1 MEPLGS
7 GGRESARRIGE
18 VLTWDPLVRLTH
30 WSVAV
35 LVLLNGAVLEDD
47 GQPHVWVGYAVLG
60 LVAARLLWGFVGPV
74 RARFASFPPSLSAA
88 RMHVD
93 EVMRGRER
101 NHASHNPLG
110 ALMAYNLW
118 TTLLAICATGLMM
131 ESVAFF
137 GVDWVEEA
145 HEALFGW
152 LMISVGLHVAGVV
165 LESLLSG
172 RNLVRAMVGSFRNR
186 HGGSA

>member
-7 GGRESARRIGE
+7 GGREGARRIGD

-30 WSVAV
+30 WSVAL
-35 LVLLNGAVLEDD
+35 LVLLNGAMLEDE

-88 RMHVD
+88 RLHVA

-101 NHASHNPLG
+101 RHSSHNPLG

-118 TTLLAICATGLMM
+118 ATLLAICATGLMM

-137 GVDWVEEA
+137 GVEWVEEA
-145 HEALFGW
+145 HEAHLGW
-152 LMISVGLHVAGVV
+152 LMISVGLHVSGVI
-165 LESLLSG
+165 LESMMSG
-172 RNLVRAMVGSFRNR
+172 RNLVRAMVGSFHKRSGR
-186 HGGSA
+186 GA

>member
-1 MEPLGS
+1 MEPQGS
-7 GGRESARRIGE
+7 GGREGARRIGE

-30 WSVAV
+30 WSIAF
-35 LVLLNGAVLEDD
+35 LILLNGAVLDDD

-60 LVAARLLWGFVGPV
+60 LVAARLLWGLVGPA

-88 RMHVD
+88 RLHVD

-101 NHASHNPLG
+101 RHASHNPLG

-118 TTLLAICATGLMM
+118 ATLLAICGTGLMM

-137 GVDWVEEA
+137 GVEWVEEA

-152 LMISVGLHVAGVV
+152 LMISVGLHVAGVT
-165 LESLLSG
+165 LESILSE
-172 RNLVRAMVGSFRNR
+172 RNLVRAMVGSLRR
-186 HGGSA
+186 RGGKGA

>member
-1 MEPLGS
+1 MEPQGS
-7 GGRESARRIGE
+7 GGREGARRIGE

-30 WSVAV
+30 WSVAL
-35 LVLLNGAVLEDD
+35 LVLLNGAVLEDE

-60 LVAARLLWGFVGPV
+60 LVAARLLWGLVGPA

-88 RMHVD
+88 RLHVD
-93 EVMRGRER
+93 EVMHGRER
-101 NHASHNPLG
+101 RHGSHNPLG

-118 TTLLAICATGLMM
+118 STLLAICATGLMM

-152 LMISVGLHVAGVV
+152 LMVSVGLHVSGVI
-165 LESLLSG
+165 LESFLSG
-172 RNLVRAMVGSFRNR
+172 RNLVRAMVGSLRKR
-186 HGGSA
+186 SGGGA